1 MPVPDWIQ
9 RSWVEA
15 GSTFS
20 AVLLFALATVFVAVV
35 IYPVALAATALY
47 VCPGWSS
54 GHHEPYERQFLGDL
68 ILGSPHDKV
77 APCSGTRS

>member
-35 IYPVALAATALY
+35 VYPVARCHRAVRLSRVVKWT
-47 VCPGWSS
+47 S
-54 GHHEPYERQFLGDL
+54 
-68 ILGSPHDKV
+68 
-77 APCSGTRS
+77 